1 MSHLQ
6 ALTRFCDVE
15 RKGENLGDTATNT
28 WCKIIRQKEYDR
40 RLLGSIEP
48 SGILN
53 MMTPIRHQDWT
64 MNFCYIII
72 PMEATKCEYK
82 NRHLNDPVHLSSQE
96 NINRIG
102 VREEC
107 GGMEWETFKLIRAR
121 RVCYE
126 DECPWMGP
134 INEIHV
140 KVERAF
146 SIELQNFVASW
157 GLRPKDTL
165 LLSMD
170 NETRQVNIQ
179 CVAPLCRMLEGLET
193 NKLIDVRLNNHMVR
207 SGKIHSEIH
216 RCDKKRIK
224 RKFMACITYINMI
237 KVYLQCHINE
247 DQKLKASEE
256 PKKLFKALMDPQPL
270 NYERRKNLGIR
281 RKDGRRKPQPNA

>member
-1 MSHLQ
+1 
-6 ALTRFCDVE
+6 
-15 RKGENLGDTATNT
+15 
-28 WCKIIRQKEYDR
+28 
-40 RLLGSIEP
+40 
-48 SGILN
+48 
-53 MMTPIRHQDWT
+53 
-64 MNFCYIII
+64 
-72 PMEATKCEYK
+72 MEATKCEYK

-165 LLSMD
+165 VMVGAKPITAD
-170 NETRQVNIQ
+170 CWGAKKVTNPPRRWTRFARTGLINKKAIFDLAD
-179 CVAPLCRMLEGLET
+179 CWVAKKVT
-193 NKLIDVRLNNHMVR
+193 N
-207 SGKIHSEIH
+207 
-216 RCDKKRIK
+216 
-224 RKFMACITYINMI
+224 
-237 KVYLQCHINE
+237 
-247 DQKLKASEE
+247 
-256 PKKLFKALMDPQPL
+256 PP
-270 NYERRKNLGIR
+270 RRWTR
-281 RKDGRRKPQPNA
+281 FART